1 MRRLA
6 TAVLALLP
14 ILALAGCGGSGH
26 QKGGTLLIAV
36 DAPFSKLPALAQT
49 IDRGVQLAAAQANA
63 KGGVLIDNRLY
74 TVRTER
80 LDNALSPQRAVANVR
95 QAIDDHAVAVVTDGT
110 GVDASWSVAQRAKLA
125 IGVVYDGTRRLID
138 PQARPNVFRVAPTDH
153 GVAFRLAE
161 YLAPKHLKVALLYDD
176 SGYGQGGSTELR
188 KAFSYDPKA
197 VAAPIQLP
205 STAANLAP
213 EVLRARRAGATALV
227 VWAQAPVIANVLS
240 AARTAGWDV
249 PLYTAPSG
257 EDPLIRQQLAR
268 HPAWVDGLTVSLG
281 RLTAEV
287 GPGPFLAFQK
297 AYQDR
302 YGLERVGVKTR
313 AGAAVFQIPD
323 QAMYAFDFTNVVLA
337 AAAALKAAPTA
348 AGVLPQLERVQTRG
362 ANGDL
367 RSFNQKSH
375 EGVVDDDIFFARFH
389 DMTWAPVRDDALS
402 ASLPTLSQIVGR
414 SR

>member
-1 MRRLA
+1 
-6 TAVLALLP
+6 
-14 ILALAGCGGSGH
+14 
-26 QKGGTLLIAV
+26 V

-49 IDRGVQLAAAQANA
+49 IDRGVQLAAAQANE

-74 TVRTER
+74 TVKTER
-80 LDNALSPQRAVANVR
+80 LDNGLSPQRAVADVR

-110 GVDASWSVAQRAKLA
+110 GVDAGWSVAARSKLPL
-125 IGVVYDGTRRLID
+125 GVVYDGTRHLID

-176 SGYGQGGSTELR
+176 SGYGQGGYQELR
-188 KAFSYDPKA
+188 KAFAYDPKA
-197 VAAPIQLP
+197 VAARIQLP
-205 STAANLAP
+205 STAANVAP

-227 VWAQAPVIANVLS
+227 VWAQAPVVANVIS

-249 PLYTAPSG
+249 PVYTAPSG

-268 HPAWVDGLTVSLG
+268 HPSWVDGLTVTLG

-287 GPGPFLAFQK
+287 GSGPFLAFQK

-313 AGAAVFQIPD
+313 AGDPVFQIPD
-323 QAMYAFDFTNVVLA
+323 QAMYAFDLTNVVLA
-337 AAAALKAAPTA
+337 AAAALKAAPTP
-348 AGVLPQLERVQTRG
+348 AGVLRQLELVQTRG

-367 RSFNQKSH
+367 RSFNRKSH

-402 ASLPTLSQIVGR
+402 ASLPTLPQTVGR